1 MDFKRFP
8 VTGSMFKKRFEV
20 RNRPASQP
28 RPAAVGIDRSLF
40 DAQQPRNGQGLECWQ
55 EHMGSSVITVSTTEM
70 VAPCQATIVMRDSGV
85 DMSARW
91 QFTIIDDDLRRDE
104 ARELLVAISQDMYLA
119 GYRPRA
125 CLFRVI
131 LTVRAS

>member
-1 MDFKRFP
+1 
-8 VTGSMFKKRFEV
+8 
-20 RNRPASQP
+20 
-28 RPAAVGIDRSLF
+28 
-40 DAQQPRNGQGLECWQ
+40 
-55 EHMGSSVITVSTTEM
+55 MGSSVITVSTTEM

-104 ARELLVAISQDMYLA
+104 VRELLVVISQDMYLA

-131 LTVRAS
+131 LTVRGS